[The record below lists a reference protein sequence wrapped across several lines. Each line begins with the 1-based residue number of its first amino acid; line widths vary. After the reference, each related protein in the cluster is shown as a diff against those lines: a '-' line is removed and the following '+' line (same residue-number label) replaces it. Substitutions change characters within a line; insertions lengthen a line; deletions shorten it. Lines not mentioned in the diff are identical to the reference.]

1 MLITPICASFF
12 FSSTCLYFGFDGLPP
27 ITAPVLILNGDQ
39 NQDSLSQDEDEDEDE
54 VEDSSRRRKNKQVVM
69 NNVCFPSQV

>member
-1 MLITPICASFF
+1 MIITAKFAFFF

-39 NQDSLSQDEDEDEDE
+39 NQDSLSQYEDED
-54 VEDSSRRRKNKQVVM
+54 EDSSRRRKNKQVMM